1 MKSFCPKSTARVG
14 VLVASVVLLVL
25 TSALPVNA
33 QRGAPVPATG
43 RPGAPGVPSPG
54 RGSVPTPPSIRE
66 REFIIRGMENERNKT
81 PTPEQTRLAL
91 AQIAEDYERIQVINN
106 KMMSA
111 ATSGKPL
118 DYKGVAD
125 VTTEIRKRALRLKSN
140 IALPK
145 PEEADKNQ
153 KVANVETGEQLVAA
167 LRLLDRALMNFVK
180 SPIFKNPDV
189 VDAKIAAKASR
200 DLENVIELSQ
210 NASKNAEKLDKAASK
225 P

>member
-1 MKSFCPKSTARVG
+1 MKSICPKSAAQVG
-14 VLVASVVLLVL
+14 ALVASFVVLILASV
-25 TSALPVNA
+25 LPVSA
-33 QRGAPVPATG
+33 QRGQPIPPTG
-43 RPGAPGVPSPG
+43 RPTSPGVPTPG
-54 RGSVPTPPSIRE
+54 RGSVPTPPSVRE
-66 REFIIRGMENERNKT
+66 REFILRRMENERNKT
-81 PTPEQTRLAL
+81 PTPEETRLAL
-91 AQIAEDYERIQVINN
+91 TQIAEDYEQIQVINN

-125 VTTEIRKRALRLKSN
+125 VTSEIRKRALRLKTN

-145 PEEADKNQ
+145 PEEAEKNQ
-153 KVANVETGEQLVAA
+153 KAPNVETEAQLVAA

-189 VDAKIAAKASR
+189 VDTKIAAKASR

-210 NASKNAEKLDKAASK
+210 NAGKNAEKLAKATK